1 MNAASPVMEVS
12 VSVNLWFTSLG
23 ETQGEYLGFPV
34 GLLLLLTEVLFDRAT
49 EAPPSQ
55 HQKRGPEP
63 YRNKN
68 DNTTGPRVPRKQ
80 RDKMACL
87 PPAPR
92 RPRAG
97 DEILVDV
104 IFSAHSDGLI
114 AILRKT

>member
-1 MNAASPVMEVS
+1 MEGL

-23 ETQGEYLGFPV
+23 ETQGEFLGFPA
-34 GLLLLLTEVLFDRAT
+34 GLLLTEVLFDRAT
-49 EAPPSQ
+49 EAQPSQ

-68 DNTTGPRVPRKQ
+68 DNATGPRVPRKQ
-80 RDKMACL
+80 RDKMACF